1 MTFTKRTDP
10 KYVVKRLTLMI
21 YCAISA
27 VAGVEGEG
35 AGGSNTNHTIEMRLA
50 VCMQIWPS
58 KHGHAK
64 ISTGFNTDDNI

>member
-50 VCMQIWPS
+50 VCMQI
-58 KHGHAK
+58 
-64 ISTGFNTDDNI
+64 